1 MYCCGVL
8 PIQNIREYV
17 QPVSLIASRIPK
29 PVLEAYY
36 KIQLPARDSTKYTT
50 LTFLNVYAS
59 KRGWITGNANP
70 NTAEAAKAVLKDY
83 TTGAIVFCHVRPDF
97 NTAAHGSLVQS
108 GFNLVAITAPA
119 EEALPGELQA
129 DGTAA
134 TASIQVPDATHGQI
148 GEQIVN
154 SGTSQNMTA
163 LSEEDIDKLFFDKNK
178 IALKKMKLNKG
189 EKRALKYMLRRQG
202 KSADG
207 QLDIAA
213 LLNGRDV
220 GELKQ
225 MLGKEVQ
232 EQNDAG
238 HKLAFVAT
246 GGWQGQKR
254 NTDGKRVGN
263 NSNKTWNFN
272 NEVNAYDAETA
283 ETKKIV
289 M

>member
-1 MYCCGVL
+1 M
-8 PIQNIREYV
+8 
-17 QPVSLIASRIPK
+17 
-29 PVLEAYY
+29 LEAYY

-97 NTAAHGSLVQS
+97 NTATHGALVQS

-119 EEALPGELQA
+119 EEAIPGELQA

-225 MLGKEVQ
+225 MLGKEV
-232 EQNDAG
+232 
-238 HKLAFVAT
+238 
-246 GGWQGQKR
+246 
-254 NTDGKRVGN
+254 
-263 NSNKTWNFN
+263 
-272 NEVNAYDAETA
+272 
-283 ETKKIV
+283 
-289 M
+289 

>member
-36 KIQLPARDSTKYTT
+36 KIQLPARDSARYTT

-59 KRGWITGNANP
+59 KRGWITGNSNP
-70 NTAEAAKAVLKDY
+70 NTAEAAKSVLKDY
-83 TTGAIVFCHVRPDF
+83 TTGALVFCHVRPDF
-97 NTAAHGSLVQS
+97 NPAAHGALVQA
-108 GFNLVAITAPA
+108 GFDLLGPLEIPA
-119 EEALPGELQA
+119 EKEPGEEDAEGTTANAELSKPA
-129 DGTAA
+129 STHGAIGESIITSGTA
-134 TASIQVPDATHGQI
+134 T
-148 GEQIVN
+148 
-154 SGTSQNMTA
+154 NMTA
-163 LSEEDIDKLFFDKNK
+163 LSEEDIDKIFFDKNNVA
-178 IALKKMKLNKG
+178 IKKLKLNKG
-189 EKRALKYMLRRQG
+189 EKRALKFLLRRQG
-202 KSADG
+202 ESADG
-207 QLDIAA
+207 QLDIDK

-272 NEVNAYDAETA
+272 NEINANDTETA
-283 ETKKIV
+283 VAKKIV